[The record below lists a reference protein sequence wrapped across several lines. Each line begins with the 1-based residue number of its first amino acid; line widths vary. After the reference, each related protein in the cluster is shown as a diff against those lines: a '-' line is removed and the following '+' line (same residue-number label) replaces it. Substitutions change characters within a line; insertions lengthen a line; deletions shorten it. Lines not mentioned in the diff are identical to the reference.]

1 MIMNRLARVILIL
14 MALPFIGSFMVCSE
28 EREEPIKWQLDDPLL
43 WPLCN
48 DSIQKIV
55 EGKEFLILHANKLWS
70 IIVNDDNY
78 SIVYGDD
85 EYDKWMTAS
94 LGRQVPI
101 VEWGMDSL
109 AAQAKHMTP
118 NYRQKYFPSDESLRF
133 YSASGELLFEE
144 MNVESYSGN
153 DSKSFD
159 ERRRE
164 LSKLMVAYPLE
175 VSNMLI
181 RSDAIP
187 AYNSGYP
194 KRLYVSAERERRTIH
209 GKGTFHT
216 IKIRD
221 DKTGEYALGYEND
234 GEIMATYNWLSV
246 EATIDKNALTIE
258 VAPNNT
264 DKIRHL
270 TIEGNLGNDKVV
282 VTIYQAAH

>member
-1 MIMNRLARVILIL
+1 MLKNEDE
-14 MALPFIGSFMVCSE
+14 S
-28 EREEPIKWQLDDPLL
+28 K
-43 WPLCN
+43 
-48 DSIQKIV
+48 
-55 EGKEFLILHANKLWS
+55 
-70 IIVNDDNY
+70 
-78 SIVYGDD
+78 VYGEE
-85 EYDKWMTAS
+85 EYNKWMTGS
-94 LGRQVPI
+94 LGRPVPI

-109 AAQAKHMTP
+109 AVQAKHMTP
-118 NYRQKYFPSDESLRF
+118 NYRQEYFPSDENLRF

-153 DSKSFD
+153 DGKSFD

-175 VSNMLI
+175 LSNMLI

-194 KRLYVSAERERRTIH
+194 KRLYVSGEGERRLIH
-209 GKGTFHT
+209 GKGTFHS

-221 DKTGEYALGYEND
+221 DETGEYALGHEND
-234 GEIMATYNWLSV
+234 GEITATYNWLSV
-246 EATIDKNALTIE
+246 EATIDKNAMTIE